1 MLFPP
6 FTDKLNSSPGVAIWF
21 LLALISL
28 SACNKNEANEGPTI
42 REPINVRL
50 MRVAPQ
56 TVNESYLDSGI
67 LAGHEVALVTSSVM
81 GEIVDIAVEEGDIV
95 KKGDVMALID
105 PADFNLA
112 LKKAKTLEKLK
123 RRALNRAKD
132 LLGKKA
138 ISRSQYD
145 DAESDFQLARTSLEE
160 AKLNLSRTK
169 IRSLLSGQV
178 ARKDRVLGDR
188 VSPGTSLFRIVNS
201 DLLKLVVSLSEKEVV
216 HLNQEDEVILFV
228 DAYPGE
234 PFAGRMQSVRI
245 SPTAG
250 AASFP
255 VEIELL
261 NYGKL
266 KPGMVARVKL
276 RGKAHIDI
284 LLVPTE
290 SIMERIGFNYVFF
303 YEKGHAY
310 LREVEPGRRFG
321 DLTEIVKGLKPGD
334 YIVPIYS
341 SDLTDGSPVN
351 VIGPKPTGHSEG

>member
-1 MLFPP
+1 MLFPL
-6 FTDKLNSSPGVAIWF
+6 FADKHKNRLRVALWLLTPLIF
-21 LLALISL
+21 LLA
-28 SACNKNEANEGPTI
+28 CNKKPVNEEPAT

-56 TVNESYLDSGI
+56 TVNESYVDSGI
-67 LAGHEVALVTSSVM
+67 LAGHEEAVVTSSVM
-81 GEIVDIAVEEGDIV
+81 GEIIDIVVDEGDIV
-95 KKGDVMALID
+95 KKGSVMALID
-105 PADFNLA
+105 PADFKLA
-112 LKKAKTLEKLK
+112 LQKAKTLEQSK
-123 RRALNRAKD
+123 RKALNRAID
-132 LLGKKA
+132 LWDKKA
-138 ISRSQYD
+138 ISRAQYD
-145 DAESDFQLARTSLEE
+145 DAETNFQLAQTSLQE
-160 AKLNLSRTK
+160 AKLNLSRTT
-169 IRSLLSGQV
+169 IRSPISGQV

-188 VSPGTSLFRIVNS
+188 VSPGTPFFRIVNS

-216 HLNQEDEVILFV
+216 HLNQEDEVMVYV

-234 PFAGRMQSVRI
+234 PFAGRLRSVRI
-245 SPTAG
+245 SPTPE

-255 VEIELL
+255 VEIELK

-276 RGKAHIDI
+276 RGKQHVDL

-290 SIMERIGFNYVFF
+290 SIIERIGFNYVFV
-303 YEKGHAY
+303 YEKGNAS

-341 SDLTDGSPVN
+341 SDLVDGSPIN
-351 VIGPKPTGHSEG
+351 VLGPQPTEQSPG

>member
-1 MLFPP
+1 MIF
-6 FTDKLNSSPGVAIWF
+6 
-21 LLALISL
+21 L
-28 SACNKNEANEGPTI
+28 SACNKDVSNEERTTQ
-42 REPINVRL
+42 EPINVRL
-50 MRVAPQ
+50 MRVVPQ
-56 TVNESYLDSGI
+56 TVNESYVDSGI
-67 LAGHEVALVTSSVM
+67 LAGHEEAVVTSSVM
-81 GEIVDIAVEEGDIV
+81 GEIVDIAVKEGDIV
-95 KKGDVMALID
+95 EKGDVMATID
-105 PADFNLA
+105 TADFKLA
-112 LKKAKTLEKLK
+112 LQKARTLEQSK
-123 RRALNRAKD
+123 RKALNRAKD
-132 LLGKKA
+132 LMGKNA

-145 DAESDFQLARTSLEE
+145 DAESDFQLAQTSLEE
-160 AKLNLSRTK
+160 AKLNLARTK
-169 IRSLLSGQV
+169 IRSPLSGQV

-188 VSPGTSLFRIVNS
+188 VSPGTPFFRIVNS

-234 PFAGRMQSVRI
+234 PFAGRVRSVRI
-245 SPTAG
+245 SPTPE

-255 VEIELL
+255 VEIELE

-266 KPGMVARVKL
+266 RPGMVARVKL
-276 RGKAHIDI
+276 RGKAHSDI

-290 SIMERIGFNYVFF
+290 SIIERIGFNYVFL
-303 YEKGHAY
+303 YDKGHAW

-351 VIGPKPTGHSEG
+351 VIGRKPTDQKPS